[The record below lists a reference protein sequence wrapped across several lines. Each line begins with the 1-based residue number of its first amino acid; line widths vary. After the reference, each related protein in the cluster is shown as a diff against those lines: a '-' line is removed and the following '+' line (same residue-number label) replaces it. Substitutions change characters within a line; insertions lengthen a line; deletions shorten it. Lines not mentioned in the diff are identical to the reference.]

1 MLDVRI
7 VLFDVYLYKTSSI
20 KGATNADN
28 TACIGYDL
36 IFLQKFSVYR
46 KKSPS
51 YIYIRHKMWYM
62 D

>member
-20 KGATNADN
+20 KGATDADN

-46 KKSPS
+46 KKKALHTF
-51 YIYIRHKMWYM
+51 I
-62 D
+62 

>member
-20 KGATNADN
+20 KGATDADN

-46 KKSPS
+46 KKKPFIHL
-51 YIYIRHKMWYM
+51 YKA
-62 D
+62 